1 MFFRST
7 SPPLLYSLLSNMAS
21 ESDNSVADIP
31 HVEFALYQQREAMS
45 LRLSQAG
52 HRVRAARRLAN
63 TLMPNE
69 PMTNNQFMEIYLAT
83 PLSTH
88 PNSCPRLQRQ
98 NAMPSP
104 PARRQRTTMVL
115 PPPTTPIVHYV
126 HTDLKIV
133 KMPHDF
139 KCAICLNEEST
150 DDFAHHP
157 CKCHAFHHTCLLSAM
172 EVKRDCPMCR
182 RIYNYWFV

>member
-52 HRVRAARRLAN
+52 HRVGAARRLAN

-69 PMTNNQFMEIYLAT
+69 PMSNSQFLDIYMAT

-88 PNSCPRLQRQ
+88 PNSRPRLQRQ
-98 NAMPSP
+98 NAIPSP
-104 PARRQRTTMVL
+104 PACKQRTAMVL
-115 PPPTTPIVHYV
+115 PPPTSPIVHYV
-126 HTDLKIV
+126 HTDLKIM
-133 KMPHDF
+133 KTPHD
-139 KCAICLNEEST
+139 
-150 DDFAHHP
+150 
-157 CKCHAFHHTCLLSAM
+157 
-172 EVKRDCPMCR
+172 
-182 RIYNYWFV
+182 

>member
-52 HRVRAARRLAN
+52 HHVRAARRLAN

-69 PMTNNQFMEIYLAT
+69 PMSNSQFMDIYLTT

-88 PNSCPRLQRQ
+88 PNSRPRLQRQ
-98 NAMPSP
+98 NAMPP
-104 PARRQRTTMVL
+104 PAAPRQQTTMIL
-115 PPPTTPIVHYV
+115 PPSTPLVHYV
-126 HTDLKIV
+126 QTDLKIV
-133 KMPHDF
+133 KM
-139 KCAICLNEEST
+139 
-150 DDFAHHP
+150 
-157 CKCHAFHHTCLLSAM
+157 
-172 EVKRDCPMCR
+172 
-182 RIYNYWFV
+182 